1 MYFVYILVSMI
12 DESLYKGQTQDLP
25 ARLISHNK
33 GRVQST
39 RRKLPWR
46 LGYFEVFERR
56 ADAMWREREFKKKWN
71 TERKKKLVAGFN
83 LSKIKEL
90 LGNQR

>member
-1 MYFVYILVSMI
+1 MYFVYILVSRV
-12 DESLYKGQTQDLP
+12 DESLYTGQTDNLS
-25 ARLISHNK
+25 ARFISHNK

-46 LGYFEVFERR
+46 LGYFETFERR

-71 TERKKKLVAGFN
+71 TGRKKRLIAGFDR
-83 LSKIKEL
+83 SKIEEIL
-90 LGNQR
+90 NTEQ

>member
-1 MYFVYILVSMI
+1 MYFVYILVSRV
-12 DESLYKGQTQDLP
+12 DESLYTGQTQNLP
-25 ARLISHNK
+25 ARFISHNK

-56 ADAMWREREFKKKWN
+56 AEAMWREREFKKKWN
-71 TERKKKLVAGFN
+71 TERKKRLIAGFDR
-83 LSKIKEL
+83 SKIEEIL
-90 LGNQR
+90 HTER

>member
-1 MYFVYILVSMI
+1 MYFVYILVSRV
-12 DESLYKGQTQDLP
+12 DESLYTGQTDNLL
-25 ARLISHNK
+25 ARFVSHNK

-71 TERKKKLVAGFN
+71 TERKKRLIAKFDP
-83 LSKIKEL
+83 SKIEEIL
-90 LGNQR
+90 RSER

>member
-1 MYFVYILVSMI
+1 MFFVYILVSRI
-12 DESLYKGQTQDLP
+12 DESLYTGQTQNLP
-25 ARLISHNK
+25 ARFVSHNK

-46 LGYFEVFERR
+46 LGYFEAFERR

-71 TERKKKLVAGFN
+71 TERKKRLIAGFDR
-83 LSKIKEL
+83 LKIEEL
-90 LGNQR
+90 LDTKR